1 MDGNIFSIA
10 KGYDLNPNRD
20 EFPVQSGLEK
30 LKLNADSIHK
40 SVDSKLEVE
49 LQTRILTTMPDYQVS
64 DATISK
70 NFLVA
75 CDSLC
80 GWVGGFSDIKSFTEA
95 LYDAVHHRGIDENIL
110 IFPRE
115 FQLELDHAQ
124 KHILEPLV
132 VAAPPAD
139 QELLGHIYGMM
150 SMLEPGK
157 RACTAT
163 QVYNDKII
171 QCCFGLAEYL
181 RGLFS
186 YFSCEETVD
195 LDQKLGRLEQQILP
209 QIAVLALRMKCSPE
223 QYWWD
228 GDRDFDWTQ
237 PIIVYK
243 SYLTARFANMQ
254 DDVPIGVALLGLY
267 SALFRSVPGTQND
280 VLIQKA
286 AVVIQGYESLPPN
299 LKA

>member
-1 MDGNIFSIA
+1 
-10 KGYDLNPNRD
+10 
-20 EFPVQSGLEK
+20 
-30 LKLNADSIHK
+30 
-40 SVDSKLEVE
+40 
-49 LQTRILTTMPDYQVS
+49 MPDYQVS

-80 GWVGGFSDIKSFTEA
+80 GWVGGFPDIKSFTEA

-124 KHILEPLV
+124 SEVLTMIYLQDYWRTYTRTSSSRRTASGSRTPRTYLWHDVDAGTRKKVGVPSTTEYRR
-132 VAAPPAD
+132 
-139 QELLGHIYGMM
+139 LLI
-150 SMLEPGK
+150 SVDTKSIDLWRSDTV

-243 SYLTARFANMQ
+243 SYLSQFINQGCAYPPHALTLKLRDLRTCRMMC
-254 DDVPIGVALLGLY
+254 LLGWPFWVY
-267 SALFRSVPGTQND
+267 IRPCFARS
-280 VLIQKA
+280 LERKMMF
-286 AVVIQGYESLPPN
+286 
-299 LKA
+299 